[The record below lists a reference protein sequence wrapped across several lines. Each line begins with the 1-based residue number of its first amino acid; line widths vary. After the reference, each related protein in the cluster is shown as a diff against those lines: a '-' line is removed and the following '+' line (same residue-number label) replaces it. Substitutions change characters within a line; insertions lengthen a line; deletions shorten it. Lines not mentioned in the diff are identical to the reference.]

1 MYNKTCRVGA
11 QRRECEGVK
20 QTLVKKNIYNEFW
33 STDIVWRG
41 RNTAMFSLVY
51 TLCMNYSRV
60 YLRISRHSVN
70 LCTFIMYRRLPG
82 WIDTLY
88 MCSAVATEYFSRVDF
103 HTLRREKQKWR
114 KRRQHSGCWGHR
126 ELQHPLV
133 HLLLTSSVSCP
144 FPSLSLSLSSLPAVF
159 LLPFFQKKGTK
170 CCGQIRNIKYILW
183 VNPFLYFLTGVL
195 PSRPQIITF
204 CLFPFCQQEKA

>member
-1 MYNKTCRVGA
+1 MSCRSSAERVWGGQTDVG
-11 QRRECEGVK
+11 
-20 QTLVKKNIYNEFW
+20 KKPIYNEFW

-82 WIDTLY
+82 WIETLY
-88 MCSAVATEYFSRVDF
+88 MCYAVATEYYSRVDF

-204 CLFPFCQQEKA
+204 CLFPLCQQEEA

>member
-1 MYNKTCRVGA
+1 MSRRSSAERVWG
-11 QRRECEGVK
+11 G
-20 QTLVKKNIYNEFW
+20 QTDVGKKPIYNEFW

-70 LCTFIMYRRLPG
+70 LCTFIMYRRLPW

-144 FPSLSLSLSSLPAVF
+144 FPSLSLSLFPHFLPSF
-159 LLPFFQKKGTK
+159 YFPFFKKRAQNVAVRSGTL
-170 CCGQIRNIKYILW
+170 NIS
-183 VNPFLYFLTGVL
+183 FG
-195 PSRPQIITF
+195 
-204 CLFPFCQQEKA
+204 